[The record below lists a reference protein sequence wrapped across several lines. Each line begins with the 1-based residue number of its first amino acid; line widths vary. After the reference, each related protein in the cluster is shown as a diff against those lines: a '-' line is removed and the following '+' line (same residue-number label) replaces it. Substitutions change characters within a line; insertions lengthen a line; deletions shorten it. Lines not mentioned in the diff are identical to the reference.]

1 MEVNKQYQI
10 MRVARKYYELHRGQL
25 EISKE
30 EGVSKS
36 TISRMLQKAIE
47 LGYVKIRVE
56 YPLESVGEIADQM
69 KELFHLKDVFITP
82 NVIDDESITL
92 NDTCR
97 AFADRLDRYI
107 HDDCIVGVSWGKTL
121 NCLSEY
127 INKIQAK
134 NIKVVQ
140 LNGGVS
146 KHTIPTGAGKI
157 VDAVTK
163 AGKGTGYMFPVPAL
177 VDSKE
182 IFDVLKKDSTIN
194 NVLNMAKEAEV
205 TIFSIGAVEK
215 TSILYEVGY
224 LDDNDFE
231 QLKKADAAGDIALR
245 FFDIQGNIANENLNE
260 RVVGLALEDF
270 KDKKYNIAITVGER
284 KAVGILGALRG
295 GYVNVLYTDEKTARK
310 VLSMVREGQ
319 C

>member
-10 MRVARKYYELHRGQL
+10 MRVARKYYELHQGQL
-25 EISKE
+25 EISRD

-36 TISRMLQKAIE
+36 TISRMLQKAVD
-47 LGYVKIRVE
+47 LGYVKIKVE
-56 YPLESVGEIADQM
+56 YPLESVNEIAEQM
-69 KELFHLKDVFITP
+69 KELFQLKDVFITP

-92 NDTCR
+92 KDTCR
-97 AFADRLDRYI
+97 AFADRLDQYI

-134 NIKVVQ
+134 NIQVVQ

-146 KHTIPTGAGKI
+146 KHTIPTGAGRI

-177 VDSKE
+177 VDSRE
-182 IFDVLKKDSTIN
+182 IFDALKKDSTIN
-194 NVLNMAKEAEV
+194 SVLNMAKAAEV

-224 LDDNDFE
+224 LDDDDFE

-245 FFDIQGNIANENLNE
+245 FFDVQGNIANESLNE

-270 KDKKYNIAITVGER
+270 KDKKYNIAIAVGER

-310 VLSMVREGQ
+310 VLAMVRESQ

>member
-10 MRVARKYYELHRGQL
+10 MRVARKYYELHQGQL
-25 EISKE
+25 QISRE

-47 LGYVKIRVE
+47 LGYVKIKVE
-56 YPLESVGEIADQM
+56 YPLESVNEIAGQM
-69 KELFHLKDVFITP
+69 KQLFQLKDVFITP
-82 NVIDDESITL
+82 NVIDNEAIAL
-92 NDTCR
+92 KDTCR
-97 AFADRLDRYI
+97 ALSDRLDRYI
-107 HDDCIVGVSWGKTL
+107 HDECIVGVSWGKTL

-127 INKIQAK
+127 IDKVQAK

-146 KHTIPTGAGKI
+146 KHTVPTGAGRI

-182 IFDVLKKDSTIN
+182 IFDALKKDSTIN
-194 NVLNMAKEAEV
+194 SVLNMAKEAEV

-215 TSILYEVGY
+215 KSILYEVGY
-224 LDDNDFE
+224 LDDNDFD

-245 FFDIQGNIANENLNE
+245 FFDIQGRIANENLNE
-260 RVVGLALEDF
+260 RVVGLALEDL
-270 KDKKYNIAITVGER
+270 KDKKYNIAVVVGER

-310 VLSMVREGQ
+310 VLSLVRENQ
-319 C
+319 W

>member
-1 MEVNKQYQI
+1 
-10 MRVARKYYELHRGQL
+10 MRVARKYYELHQGQL
-25 EISKE
+25 EISRD

-36 TISRMLQKAIE
+36 TISRMLQKAVD
-47 LGYVKIRVE
+47 LGYVKIKVE
-56 YPLESVGEIADQM
+56 YPLESVNEIAEQM
-69 KELFHLKDVFITP
+69 KELFQLKDVFITP

-92 NDTCR
+92 KDTCR

-134 NIKVVQ
+134 NIQVVQ
-140 LNGGVS
+140 LIGGVS
-146 KHTIPTGAGKI
+146 KHTIPTGAGRI

-177 VDSKE
+177 VDSRE
-182 IFDVLKKDSTIN
+182 IFDALKKDSTIN
-194 NVLNMAKEAEV
+194 SVLNMAKAAEV

-224 LDDNDFE
+224 LDDDDFE

-245 FFDIQGNIANENLNE
+245 FFDVQGNIANESLNE

-270 KDKKYNIAITVGER
+270 KDKKYNIAIAVGER
-284 KAVGILGALRG
+284 KTVGILGALRG

-310 VLSMVREGQ
+310 VLAMVRENQ

>member
-1 MEVNKQYQI
+1 
-10 MRVARKYYELHRGQL
+10 MRVARKYYELHQGQL
-25 EISKE
+25 EISRD

-36 TISRMLQKAIE
+36 TISRMLQKAVD
-47 LGYVKIRVE
+47 LGYVKIKVE
-56 YPLESVGEIADQM
+56 YPLESVNEIAEQM
-69 KELFHLKDVFITP
+69 KELFQLKDVFITP

-92 NDTCR
+92 KDTCR

-134 NIKVVQ
+134 NIQVVQ

-146 KHTIPTGAGKI
+146 KHTIPTGAGRI

-177 VDSKE
+177 VDSRE
-182 IFDVLKKDSTIN
+182 IFDALKKDSTIN
-194 NVLNMAKEAEV
+194 SVLNMAKAAEV

-224 LDDNDFE
+224 LDDDDFE

-245 FFDIQGNIANENLNE
+245 FFDVQGNIANESLNE

-270 KDKKYNIAITVGER
+270 KDKKYNIAIAVGER

-310 VLSMVREGQ
+310 VLAMVRESQ

>member
-10 MRVARKYYELHRGQL
+10 MRVARKYYELHQGQL
-25 EISKE
+25 QISRE

-47 LGYVKIRVE
+47 LGYVKIKVE
-56 YPLESVGEIADQM
+56 YPLESVNEIAGQM
-69 KELFHLKDVFITP
+69 KELFQLKDVFITP
-82 NVIDDESITL
+82 NVIDNEAIAL
-92 NDTCR
+92 KDTCR
-97 AFADRLDRYI
+97 ALSDRLDRYI
-107 HDDCIVGVSWGKTL
+107 HDECIVGVSWGKTL

-127 INKIQAK
+127 IDKVQAK

-146 KHTIPTGAGKI
+146 KHTIPTGAGRI

-182 IFDVLKKDSTIN
+182 IFDALKKDSTIN
-194 NVLNMAKEAEV
+194 SVLNMAKEAEV

-215 TSILYEVGY
+215 KSILYEVGY
-224 LDDNDFE
+224 LDDNDFD

-245 FFDIQGNIANENLNE
+245 FFDIQGRIANENLNE
-260 RVVGLALEDF
+260 RVVGLALEDL
-270 KDKKYNIAITVGER
+270 KDKKYNIAIVVGER

-310 VLSMVREGQ
+310 VLSLVRENQ
-319 C
+319 W

>member
-10 MRVARKYYELHRGQL
+10 MRVARKYYELHQGQL
-25 EISKE
+25 EISRE

-47 LGYVKIRVE
+47 LGYVKIKVE
-56 YPLESVGEIADQM
+56 YPLESVNEIAGQM
-69 KELFHLKDVFITP
+69 KELFRLKDVFITP
-82 NVIDDESITL
+82 NVIDDESIAL
-92 NDTCR
+92 KDTCR
-97 AFADRLDRYI
+97 AFSDRLDRYI
-107 HDDCIVGVSWGKTL
+107 HDECIVGVSWGKTL

-127 INKIQAK
+127 IDKVQAK

-146 KHTIPTGAGKI
+146 KHTVPTGAGRI

-182 IFDVLKKDSTIN
+182 IFDALKKDSTIN
-194 NVLNMAKEAEV
+194 SVLHMAKEAEV

-224 LDDNDFE
+224 LNDNDLD

-245 FFDIQGNIANENLNE
+245 FFDIHGNIANEGLNE

-270 KDKKYNIAITVGER
+270 RDKKYNIAIAVGER

-310 VLSMVREGQ
+310 VLSLVRESQ
-319 C
+319 W

>member
-10 MRVARKYYELHRGQL
+10 MRVARKYYELHQGQL
-25 EISKE
+25 EISRD

-36 TISRMLQKAIE
+36 TISRMLQKAVD
-47 LGYVKIRVE
+47 LGYVKIKVE
-56 YPLESVGEIADQM
+56 YPLESVNEIAEQM
-69 KELFHLKDVFITP
+69 KELFQLKDVFITP

-92 NDTCR
+92 KDTCR

-134 NIKVVQ
+134 NIQVVQ

-146 KHTIPTGAGKI
+146 KHTIPTGAGRI

-177 VDSKE
+177 VDSRE
-182 IFDVLKKDSTIN
+182 IFDALKKDSTIN
-194 NVLNMAKEAEV
+194 SVLNMAKAAEV

-224 LDDNDFE
+224 LDDDDFE

-245 FFDIQGNIANENLNE
+245 FFDVQGNIANESLNE

-270 KDKKYNIAITVGER
+270 KDKKYNIAIAVGER
-284 KAVGILGALRG
+284 KTVGILGALRG

-310 VLSMVREGQ
+310 VLAMVRENQ

>member
-10 MRVARKYYELHRGQL
+10 MRVARKYYELHQGQL
-25 EISKE
+25 EISRD

-36 TISRMLQKAIE
+36 TISRMLQKAVD
-47 LGYVKIRVE
+47 LGYVKIKVE
-56 YPLESVGEIADQM
+56 YPLESVNEIAEQM
-69 KELFHLKDVFITP
+69 KELFQLKDVFITP

-92 NDTCR
+92 KDTCR

-134 NIKVVQ
+134 NIQVVQ

-146 KHTIPTGAGKI
+146 KHTIPTGAGRI

-177 VDSKE
+177 VDSRE
-182 IFDVLKKDSTIN
+182 IFDALKKDSTIN
-194 NVLNMAKEAEV
+194 SVLNMAKAGEV

-224 LDDNDFE
+224 LDDDDFE

-245 FFDIQGNIANENLNE
+245 FFDVQGNIANESLNE

-270 KDKKYNIAITVGER
+270 KDKKYNIAIAVGER
-284 KAVGILGALRG
+284 KTVGILGALRG

-310 VLSMVREGQ
+310 VLAMVRENQ

>member
-10 MRVARKYYELHRGQL
+10 MRVARKYYELHQGQL
-25 EISKE
+25 EISRD

-36 TISRMLQKAIE
+36 TISRMLQKAVD
-47 LGYVKIRVE
+47 LGYVKIKVE
-56 YPLESVGEIADQM
+56 YPLESVNEIAEQM
-69 KELFHLKDVFITP
+69 KELFQLKDVFITP

-92 NDTCR
+92 KDTCR

-134 NIKVVQ
+134 NIQVVQ

-146 KHTIPTGAGKI
+146 KHTIPTGAGRI

-177 VDSKE
+177 VDSRE
-182 IFDVLKKDSTIN
+182 IFDALKKDSTIN
-194 NVLNMAKEAEV
+194 SVLNMAKAAEV

-224 LDDNDFE
+224 LDDDDFE

-245 FFDIQGNIANENLNE
+245 FFDVQGNIANESLNE

-270 KDKKYNIAITVGER
+270 KDKKYNIAIAVGER

-310 VLSMVREGQ
+310 VLAMVRESQ

>member
-146 KHTIPTGAGKI
+146 KHTIPTGAGRI

>member
-36 TISRMLQKAIE
+36 TISRMLHKAIE
-47 LGYVKIRVE
+47 LGYVKIRGE
-56 YPLESVGEIADQM
+56 YPLESVGEIAEQM

-146 KHTIPTGAGKI
+146 KHTIPTGAGRI

>member
-10 MRVARKYYELHRGQL
+10 MRVARKYYELHQGQL
-25 EISKE
+25 EISRD

-36 TISRMLQKAIE
+36 TISRMLQKAVD
-47 LGYVKIRVE
+47 LGYVKIKVE
-56 YPLESVGEIADQM
+56 YPLESVNEIAEQM
-69 KELFHLKDVFITP
+69 KELFQLKDVFITP

-92 NDTCR
+92 KDTCR

-134 NIKVVQ
+134 NIQVVQ

-146 KHTIPTGAGKI
+146 KHTIPTGAGRI

-177 VDSKE
+177 VDSRE

-194 NVLNMAKEAEV
+194 SVLNMAKAAEV

-224 LDDNDFE
+224 LDDDDFE

-245 FFDIQGNIANENLNE
+245 FFDVQGNIANESLNE

-270 KDKKYNIAITVGER
+270 KDKKYNIAIAVGER

-310 VLSMVREGQ
+310 VLARVRENQ

>member
-1 MEVNKQYQI
+1 
-10 MRVARKYYELHRGQL
+10 MRVARKYYELHQGQL
-25 EISKE
+25 EISRD

-36 TISRMLQKAIE
+36 TISRMLQKAVD
-47 LGYVKIRVE
+47 LGYVKIKVE
-56 YPLESVGEIADQM
+56 YPLESVNEIAEQM
-69 KELFHLKDVFITP
+69 KELFQLKDVFITP

-92 NDTCR
+92 KDTCR

-134 NIKVVQ
+134 NIQVVQ

-146 KHTIPTGAGKI
+146 KHTIPTGAGRI

-177 VDSKE
+177 VDSRE
-182 IFDVLKKDSTIN
+182 IFDALKKDSTIN
-194 NVLNMAKEAEV
+194 SVLNMAKAAEV

-224 LDDNDFE
+224 LDDDDFE

-245 FFDIQGNIANENLNE
+245 FFDVQGNIANESLNE

-270 KDKKYNIAITVGER
+270 KDKKYNIAIAVGER
-284 KAVGILGALRG
+284 KTVGILGALRG

-310 VLSMVREGQ
+310 VLAMVRENQ

>member
-1 MEVNKQYQI
+1 

-146 KHTIPTGAGKI
+146 KHTIPTGAGRI

-270 KDKKYNIAITVGER
+270 KDKKYNIAVTVGER